1 MDARPMVS
9 FRVEDQIELREFS
22 ADDAESVLA
31 AVSSNYEHLRT
42 FMLWMTPD
50 YSLGSAREFIAQT
63 QADRAERKGLGLGI
77 FRGRTLIGSI
87 GFVSFDWSAMKT
99 EIGYWISQDEQGKG
113 IISSA
118 CRTLIDFAINE
129 LKMNR
134 IEIRCS
140 AENVRSAAIP
150 KRLGFQREGV
160 LRQAEYRN
168 GRLHDFEIYG
178 LLASEWNGLIENSK
192 L

>member
-1 MDARPMVS
+1 MVS

-31 AVSSNYEHLRT
+31 AVSGNYDHLRA
-42 FMLWMTPD
+42 FMHWITPD

-140 AENVRSAAIP
+140 AENVRSSAIP
-150 KRLGFQREGV
+150 KRLGFQLEGV

-178 LLASEWNGLIENSK
+178 LLASEWSGMIENSK

>member
-1 MDARPMVS
+1 MVS
-9 FRVEDQIELREFS
+9 FRVVDQIELREFLP
-22 ADDAESVLA
+22 DDAESVLA
-31 AVSSNYEHLRT
+31 AVSSNYDHLRA
-42 FMLWMTPD
+42 FMNWMTPD

-63 QADRAERKGLGLGI
+63 QKDRAERRGLGLGI
-77 FRGRTLIGSI
+77 FRGGTLIGSI
-87 GFVSFDWSAMKT
+87 GFVSFDWAAMKT

-150 KRLGFQREGV
+150 KRFGFQREGV
-160 LRQAEYRN
+160 LRQAEFRN

-178 LLASEWNGLIENSK
+178 LLASEWKGLIETSK